1 MTRSSITITRKERRR
16 DRRRLMQLEATL
28 SGERILLTDLSA
40 AGFGAALDATDRRP
54 RDYRIGQRLRLDLRS
69 QQGDTLSFPVE
80 ISRELSENGV
90 IGGIF
95 VVLTDAAYNT
105 IESLLTGRFNRAR

>member
-1 MTRSSITITRKERRR
+1 MNRNNMKILRKERRR

-40 AGFGAALDATDRRP
+40 SGFGAAPDATDLRP

-69 QQGDTLSFPVE
+69 KQGESLSLPVE
-80 ISRELSENGV
+80 ISRELGENGV
-90 IGGIF
+90 LGGVF
-95 VVLTDAAYNT
+95 VGLTDEAYNT
-105 IESLLTGRFNRAR
+105 IESLLTGRINRAR